1 MKLRARDQIHIS
13 SVQADSIRPGQEFE
27 VSDAAGSELLK
38 AHPTR
43 LERVGAPAAKAEPTP
58 KNKAEPKPAN
68 KTAG

>member
-27 VSDAAGSELLK
+27 VSDAAGDDLLT

-43 LERVGAPAAKAEPTP
+43 LERVSAPAAKSEPAP
-58 KNKAEPKPAN
+58 KNKAEAKPAN